1 MLWALPAL
9 NLALLLI
16 LYAVV
21 VIKLLH
27 VSSFDPVSSKKTREI
42 PKALFHVCEYLIFVD
57 SWSKLNVCAL
67 FSLPQ
72 LNRLNASWNF
82 VCLCVYVGHFRELT
96 GVDLINDHFHR
107 QIEITNLF
115 LFPFFLFP
123 LSTLYMLLPN
133 VPFLLSTMLLLFLFT
148 YNIFIQIIWTS
159 LSLSLC
165 DYPTNVGWCSFSH
178 LQTRKVN
185 TDI

>member
-21 VIKLLH
+21 VVVIKLLH
-27 VSSFDPVSSKKTREI
+27 VSSFDPVSSKKKTREI

-72 LNRLNASWNF
+72 LNRLNASWKF

-115 LFPFFLFP
+115 LFPFLSISFINTVHAPPECALFIINYADAI
-123 LSTLYMLLPN
+123 SVHVQYFHSNYMN
-133 VPFLLSTMLLLFLFT
+133 F
-148 YNIFIQIIWTS
+148 S
-159 LSLSLC
+159 LSLSVITQLMLA
-165 DYPTNVGWCSFSH
+165 DAHFLTYKLG
-178 LQTRKVN
+178 R
-185 TDI
+185 